1 MLSVTLAGYDYLFQ
15 HVEDLQCWT
24 FVQLAMPPDGAARE
38 SVKVGAPAIRH
49 PPTTWIML
57 GSAGGCN
64 SEEPIKYSNTMNGR
78 TIESCENAFLLR
90 KRASEVVLSGPSDAV
105 ETKSHGRN
113 DPGPSGAGS
122 SPLLSNGGCAFV
134 RTDNAAGATRTQTRF
149 GRRRSAAATGARH
162 RASA

>member
-15 HVEDLQCWT
+15 HVEDLPCWT
-24 FVQLAMPPDGAARE
+24 FVQRAMPPDGAARE

-49 PPTTWIML
+49 PPTTSIML

-113 DPGPSGAGS
+113 DPGALWGRLEPVAVKRR
-122 SPLLSNGGCAFV
+122 LRV
-134 RTDNAAGATRTQTRF
+134 RPHRQ
-149 GRRRSAAATGARH
+149 RRRRDAHPNAVRSQALGGRN
-162 RASA
+162 RC